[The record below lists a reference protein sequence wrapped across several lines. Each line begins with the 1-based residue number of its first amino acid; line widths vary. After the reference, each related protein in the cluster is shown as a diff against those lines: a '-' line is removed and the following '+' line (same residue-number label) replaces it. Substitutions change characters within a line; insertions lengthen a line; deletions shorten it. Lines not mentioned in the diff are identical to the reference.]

1 MMRIHFMLDRRNSR
15 SFLAFISI
23 FAICGCGESQS
34 KVVRAALQGPG
45 QVAMAIGNPP
55 LESPVVTAPSGFK
68 NLTYYR
74 IMIQGINIGSAVIA
88 RSSAEKSQDVAFEL
102 KMTHRLGYAPLL
114 STIKF
119 SGHQEDGA
127 LTRAKQNFSI
137 RHFESPIFD
146 DEAEW
151 TKDSDETLKL
161 TKGQPE
167 FHLQSLGL
175 RSSSGRVKA
184 PVNGKSVRYVLP
196 FFAAAKVSGTP
207 DPMVLNPLSGKPLPM
222 SELSLK
228 FAPDGIA
235 DELQIPWFDS
245 LSLRF
250 VRDTAEN
257 IEKLPAEMTQTP
269 LELAWFSTPVSIQ
282 DDLKNLHGIALAGSS
297 FARSSEKQIRKEFPQ
312 LPYLFHRKLFNFNK
326 LCERLSAELTAGVS
340 KKRPPEQTLIQL
352 GWVVRSIM
360 SEDHRELPRSLVN
373 SPELEVLSDDG
384 KKWQWAKI
392 ITNMLN
398 QTSEELSQVLAIEDS
413 QKVNVAVRM
422 ASRNLARGSVVK
434 GMLRSGRLV
443 MKHQVESAGSQSL
456 YSTSLLRLPSNLLN
470 PVNVAMSGA
479 GTPSARNQA
488 AAQQTIKSQFE
499 FINGQAFAKGQFP
512 NLSPLC
518 ENFNGRVGL
527 DLGNS
532 RNELFSSSIVR
543 GVWDESTRVQL
554 IRQFARRASANSSC
568 RDIVLRAPGELTSAA
583 KSELESFRR
592 DILQTEMEFQI
603 SVGSNRTVRL
613 VPGSYELVISSLV
626 NGNILGKREIII
638 PQGHENLVLNLQL

>member
-1 MMRIHFMLDRRNSR
+1 MMDRRNTQ
-15 SFLAFISI
+15 SFLICLSL
-23 FAICGCGESQS
+23 FAICACSETQN
-34 KVVRAALQGPG
+34 KAVKAALQGPG
-45 QVAMAIGNPP
+45 LVAMAIGNPP
-55 LESPVVTAPSGFK
+55 PESPVVSAPSGFK

-88 RSSAEKSQDVAFEL
+88 RSSAEKSQDVAFSL

-114 STIKF
+114 STISF
-119 SGHQEDGA
+119 SGHQENGN
-127 LTRAKQNFSI
+127 LTKGKQSFSI
-137 RHFESPIFD
+137 RHFDSAIFQ

-151 TKDSDETLKL
+151 AKDSSDALKL
-161 TKGQPE
+161 VKGQPE
-167 FHLQSLGL
+167 NHLQSLGL
-175 RSSSGRVKA
+175 RSAQSKA
-184 PVNGKSVRYVLP
+184 RPTSTEKVRFFLP
-196 FFAAAKVSGTP
+196 FFEPSKDANKTEQ
-207 DPMVLNPLSGKPLPM
+207 MFLNPLSGKPLAF
-222 SELSLK
+222 SDLTVK
-228 FAPDGIA
+228 FAPDGVA
-235 DELQIPWFDS
+235 EELQIPWFGS
-245 LSLRF
+245 LSLNF
-250 VRDTAEN
+250 IRDTEDN
-257 IEKLPAEMTQTP
+257 IEKLPSQMPQTP
-269 LELAWFSTPVSIQ
+269 LELAWFSTSSSIQ
-282 DDLKNLHGIALAGSS
+282 DDLKNLHAMAIAGSS
-297 FARSSEKQIRKEFPQ
+297 FSRSSEKQIRKEFPQ

-326 LCERLSAELTAGVS
+326 LCERLSAELTSGIS
-340 KKRPPEQTLIQL
+340 KKRSPEQTLIQL
-352 GWVVRSIM
+352 GWIVRNTM

-392 ITNMLN
+392 IANMLN
-398 QTSEELSQVLAIEDS
+398 QTQEELSQVLAIEDS

-422 ASRNLARGSVVK
+422 AARSMARGSVVK

-443 MKHQVESAGSQSL
+443 MKHQVESAGTQSL
-456 YSTSLLRLPSNLLN
+456 YPTSLLQVPSKMLN
-470 PVNVAMSGA
+470 PVDVAMNNS
-479 GTPSARNQA
+479 SAKLQA
-488 AAQQTIKSQFE
+488 ASQQTSKSPFE

-568 RDIVLRAPGELTSAA
+568 RDIVLRAPGELTTAA

-613 VPGSYELVISSLV
+613 VPGTYELVLSSLV